1 MKNLPLLLLG
11 AGAVF
16 LVAKKPAAKTGNS
29 EAIPKNATLS
39 AGSKEIGYAIYDCEK
54 LVIFDSKKAYDHVFD
69 LGSTLDQAN
78 KLDDLLFGVC
88 FDSPE
93 DILKFKQ
100 MINTK
105 EKAIFVFN
113 LFNSGQPEQAQAEVT
128 LDSILIKDRI
138 DDLDGTRIFE
148 EYLKIKQIN
157 SQNYLAET
165 NTDLINTVQ
174 IVGEINQ

>member
-11 AGAVF
+11 AGAVYF
-16 LVAKKPAAKTGNS
+16 IAKKPAAKTGNS

-105 EKAIFVFN
+105 EKAILVFN
-113 LFNSGQPEQAQAEVT
+113 LFKYLLSGYGKNHQDYDTQDEILAELNS
-128 LDSILIKDRI
+128 I
-138 DDLDGTRIFE
+138 
-148 EYLKIKQIN
+148 KIKMTSFGHN
-157 SQNYLAET
+157 S
-165 NTDLINTVQ
+165 TDFKV
-174 IVGEINQ
+174 EIIKKT